1 MISMNARVDQP
12 ELMDLGDFGPTEYR
26 RTLEE
31 LELINRLT
39 DGYTPTLRAIAR
51 LAARTD
57 RRPLRILDV
66 GFGYGDTLRAIATWA
81 AKEKLEVEL
90 IGVDLN
96 PEARMIA
103 ESATLPEQKIAYHTG
118 DAFEFE
124 SGEVDIVI
132 NSLFMHHLSDRQIPK
147 FLEWMT
153 EKARVGWF
161 INDLHRHPV
170 AYQFIKY
177 ASRALGFTRMIRH
190 DAPLSVARSFRR
202 RDWNGYLAE
211 AHVPSGSVTTHWHWS
226 FRICVL
232 FEKPISEQEAR
243 GA

>member
-1 MISMNARVDQP
+1 MSMNARVDQP

-26 RTLEE
+26 RTLVE

-39 DGYTPTLRAIAR
+39 DGYKPTLRAIAR
-51 LAARTD
+51 LASRTD

-66 GFGYGDTLRAIATWA
+66 GFGYGDTLRAIAAWA
-81 AKEKLEVEL
+81 TKENLEVEL
-90 IGVDLN
+90 LGIDLN
-96 PEARMIA
+96 PEAKEIA
-103 ESATLPEQKIAYHTG
+103 AAATPTGQKISYNTG
-118 DAFEFE
+118 DAFEFD

-132 NSLFMHHLSDRQIPK
+132 NSLFMHHLSDRQIPQ
-147 FLEWMT
+147 FLAWMT
-153 EKARVGWF
+153 KRARVGWF

-177 ASRALGFTRMIRH
+177 VSRALGFTRMIRH

-202 RDWNGYLAE
+202 RDWEGYLAE
-211 AHVPSGSVTTHWHWS
+211 AHVPRSSVSIHWHWS

-232 FEKPISEQEAR
+232 FEASQS
-243 GA
+243 